1 LVAASQAV
9 VAREEIGAILSVPM
23 AAILDYTMVVTLG
36 LEWAL

>member
-1 LVAASQAV
+1 VASQQV

-23 AAILDYTMVVTLG
+23 VAILDYTVVVALG